1 MKSVTSAALLLTF
14 CLPIQ
19 AELSVKK
26 IGMMVEKIQS
36 KRIGKHSIDF
46 IKVPSVFVVLS
57 TEENRTKHPIVRAH
71 EKAEKLV
78 LKAIVND
85 RAYINGKWVGL
96 GDKILGYRV
105 ERIEG
110 NEVLLKKEHKSVRLY
125 FQERNQSKAIQISK
139 G

>member
-1 MKSVTSAALLLTF
+1 MKTVTSAVLLLIF
-14 CLPIQ
+14 CLPIR

-26 IGMMVEKIQS
+26 IGMMVEKIQN

-57 TEENRTKHPIVRAH
+57 TEANRTKRPTIHAPAET
-71 EKAEKLV
+71 EKFV

-85 RAYINGKWVGL
+85 RAFINGKWVGL

-105 ERIEG
+105 ERVEG
-110 NEVLLKKEHKSVRLY
+110 NEVLLKKENKSVRLY
-125 FQERNQSKAIQISK
+125 FQERNESKAIQISK